1 MYSSSNPSLAIKAS
15 MMKSLLSSKWL
26 QFLVAFTLLRDGFQL
41 NSCVDSVDSN
51 PTNTNPLDIGAVY
64 NCTVPTNLSFCSISY
79 PVPEAVA
86 NLARVWE
93 ILAENE
99 YEMVSKD
106 GELAESS
113 ACLDEVRER
122 LCAQYFPK
130 CYLEE
135 QVVNVEVSNEAECLP
150 SCQSNTKDLFCSD
163 FEFRTNSSLGA
174 CKPVSEYAK
183 EYNYTFL
190 ICGDDADKRYV
201 TEWMFHYL
209 RREDKDL
216 KYSGSFLQSEE
227 CLEDYFNFKCEEIGR
242 CWNQGRRIELSKNR
256 TECSRLSTNQW

>member
-1 MYSSSNPSLAIKAS
+1 

-41 NSCVDSVDSN
+41 NSCVDSN

-64 NCTVPTNLSFCSISY
+64 NCTVPTNLNFCSISY

-93 ILAENE
+93 ILAKNE
-99 YEMVSKD
+99 YETVEELVPMD
-106 GELAESS
+106 GELDPESPE
-113 ACLDEVRER
+113 CLAEVRER
-122 LCAQYFPK
+122 LCAQYFPR

-135 QVVNVEVSNEAECLP
+135 QVVNVEFSNEPECLP
-150 SCQSNTKDLFCSD
+150 SCQSNTKQQFCSV

-183 EYNYTFL
+183 EYNYTFS
-190 ICGDDADKRYV
+190 ICGHDADKRYV
-201 TEWMFHYL
+201 TEWMFHHL
-209 RREDKDL
+209 RREDREL
-216 KYSGSFLQSEE
+216 KKSASFLTSEK

-242 CWNQGRRIELSKNR
+242 CWNQGERIELSKNM
-256 TECSRLSTNQW
+256 TECSRLNTPDW